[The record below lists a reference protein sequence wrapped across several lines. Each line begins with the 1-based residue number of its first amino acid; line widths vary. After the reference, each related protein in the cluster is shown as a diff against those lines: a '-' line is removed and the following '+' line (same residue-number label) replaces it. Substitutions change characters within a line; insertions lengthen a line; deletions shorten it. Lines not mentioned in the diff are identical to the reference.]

1 MSALGANLQPGR
13 FTPIFARVKGE
24 TETALAEMRKANPA
38 FHASSIR
45 PAGIDATF
53 HYAIKP
59 YLPATG
65 LVKKCLLL
73 PSSLLI
79 RNFWKSLDSPTEP
92 LGRFMTEMAM
102 GKWDA
107 KYSGV
112 GIEKLGQFP
121 VLENT
126 AFRRLAGL
134 DAK

>member
-1 MSALGANLQPGR
+1 
-13 FTPIFARVKGE
+13 
-24 TETALAEMRKANPA
+24 MRKANPA
-38 FHASSIR
+38 FQSSSIR
-45 PAGIDATF
+45 PAGIDATL
-53 HYAIKP
+53 HDAIKP
-59 YLPATG
+59 YLPAPG
-65 LVKKCLLL
+65 LVKRLLF
-73 PSSLLI
+73 PPFAALLRTALTSI
-79 RNFWKSLDSPTEP
+79 SSPTEP

-112 GIEKLGQFP
+112 GVEKLGEFP

>member
-1 MSALGANLQPGR
+1 MSALGASLQPGR

-24 TETALAEMRKANPA
+24 TETALAEMRKVNPA
-38 FHASSIR
+38 FHSSSIR

-53 HYAIKP
+53 HHAIKP
-59 YLPATG
+59 YLPAPG
-65 LVKKCLLL
+65 LVKRLLL
-73 PSSLLI
+73 PPVAALSRTLLA
-79 RNFWKSLDSPTEP
+79 SMSSPTEP

-102 GKWDA
+102 GNWDA
-107 KYSGV
+107 KCSGV
-112 GIEKLGQFP
+112 DVAKLGQFP